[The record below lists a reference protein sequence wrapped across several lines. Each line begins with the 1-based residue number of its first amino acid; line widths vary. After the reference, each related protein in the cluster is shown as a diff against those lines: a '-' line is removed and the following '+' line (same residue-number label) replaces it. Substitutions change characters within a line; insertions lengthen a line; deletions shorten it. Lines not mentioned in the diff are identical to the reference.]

1 VSKSHT
7 FGQKLITNHFS
18 NDANIANE
26 DVNMLESTEQVI
38 AQVTTMIHQNK
49 VNSLQGALID
59 LKADTICIH
68 GDGPN
73 AIEFAKGI
81 YDALKQNNIEIK
93 KYECA

>member
-1 VSKSHT
+1 
-7 FGQKLITNHFS
+7 
-18 NDANIANE
+18 
-26 DVNMLESTEQVI
+26 
-38 AQVTTMIHQNK
+38 MIHHNK

-59 LKADTICIH
+59 LKVDTICIH

-73 AIEFAKGI
+73 AIEFAEGI